1 MHERRR
7 LAGPLAAVARKSG
20 GPLAK
25 SAAKPRDFKGLI
37 EQGEDTVKQ
46 DRKG

>member
-7 LAGPLAAVARKSG
+7 LAGPFAAVARKSG

-37 EQGEDTVKQ
+37 EQGEEHREAGQ
-46 DRKG
+46 EG